1 MNLEMWNIERE
12 TGYKPMTTFWQDF
25 TIAEKFGVDSIKDT
39 YKRAFK
45 EWKNDYKYL
54 TELSLV
60 LNHKCWRHYNTNRR
74 LAQLYG
80 RYFEDVNDYAMTHL
94 KDKQLEYYFKVID

>member
-74 LAQLYG
+74 LSQLYA